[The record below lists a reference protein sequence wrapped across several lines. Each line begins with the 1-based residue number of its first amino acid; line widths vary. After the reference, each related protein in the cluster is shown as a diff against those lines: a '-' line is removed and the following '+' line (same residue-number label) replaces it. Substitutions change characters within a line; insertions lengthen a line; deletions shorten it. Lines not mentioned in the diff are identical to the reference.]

1 MADHDLSPSEPFAAA
16 DGQPSNNQRASWAN
30 TALSAFVNEV
40 FWGERCIEEDEEL
53 IGDLLCNFRHLAD
66 AQGWD
71 IEAMWESSRGAYRE
85 EIAEQPKAD
94 GSFGENV

>member
-1 MADHDLSPSEPFAAA
+1 MTDHDLSPSAPFAAA
-16 DGQPSNNQRASWAN
+16 EGQPSNNERASYAN

-40 FWGERCIEEDEEL
+40 AWGEQDDEEM
-53 IGDLLCNFRHLAD
+53 IGDLLCNIRHLAD

-71 IEAMWESSRGAYRE
+71 IEAIWAGSREVYRE

-94 GSFGENV
+94 ASFAE